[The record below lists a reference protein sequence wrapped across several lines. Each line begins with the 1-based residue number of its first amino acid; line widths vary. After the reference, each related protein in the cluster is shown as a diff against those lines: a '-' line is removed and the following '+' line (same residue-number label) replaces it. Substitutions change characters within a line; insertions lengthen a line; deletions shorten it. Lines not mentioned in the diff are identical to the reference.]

1 MINEDTGWIDLD
13 KWEGLINKFAK
24 KWKFLDRNDE
34 HYEDV
39 IKNELRITY
48 YRANK
53 RFDPNKGVKKITYV
67 YKAFHNR
74 CVDLYKKSLKREE
87 IRKSLFLP
95 NSNPKDF
102 QSKENDD
109 STTQKIFTTQIL
121 DNNYP
126 FNENLIFSDLF
137 RKKLSRLEREILDL
151 NISGY
156 KFSEIRKK
164 KKISEKDLRD
174 IRKGLQKKIDKND
187 LLPNNL
193 FVKSVELYP
202 GKK

>member
-1 MINEDTGWIDLD
+1 MVNEDTGWIDLD
-13 KWEGLINKFAK
+13 KWEGLVNKFINKWQGIK
-24 KWKFLDRNDE
+24 GYDE
-34 HYEDV
+34 DD
-39 IKNELRITY
+39 IKNELYLTY
-48 YRANK
+48 RRANK
-53 RFDPNKGVKKITYV
+53 RFDPTKGVKKITYLS
-67 YKAFHNR
+67 KAFNNR
-74 CVDLYKKSLKREE
+74 CIDLYKKSLSREE
-87 IRKSLFLP
+87 IRRSLFLP
-95 NSNPKDF
+95 NSRPKDF
-102 QSKENDD
+102 QSKEAEDG
-109 STTQKIFTTQIL
+109 STQKIFTTQIL
-121 DNNYP
+121 DNNSP
-126 FNENLIFSDLF
+126 FNEDLIFSDLF

-187 LLPNNL
+187 LLPNKL